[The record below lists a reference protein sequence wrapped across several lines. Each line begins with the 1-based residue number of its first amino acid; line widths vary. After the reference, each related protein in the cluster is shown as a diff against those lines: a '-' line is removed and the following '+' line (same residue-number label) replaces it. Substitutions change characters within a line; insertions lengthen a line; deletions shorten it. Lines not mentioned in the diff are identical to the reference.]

1 MKRLLPFLS
10 IAFLAAACNPDPKSA
25 DVAAPLQVEQKAPA
39 PDTAGL
45 ADFQAWRAQSE
56 LPETQELTQPRP
68 QAVAYK
74 APVRKAA
81 QAPAPKRN
89 TAKRSTASSTSAPA
103 SSSGNGT
110 ATEGT
115 GENGETAKA
124 EKKGWSKAAKG
135 AVIGGVAGA
144 AGGAVINKKNRAAG
158 AVIGAVIG
166 AGGGY
171 VIGRKMDKKDGRVE
185 YVPVME

>member
-1 MKRLLPFLS
+1 MKKFLPFVS

-25 DVAAPLQVEQKAPA
+25 DIAPLQVEQKTPA
-39 PDTAGL
+39 VDTAGL

-56 LPETQELTQPRP
+56 LAPQEIAQPEQK
-68 QAVAYK
+68 AVAYRAPVK
-74 APVRKAA
+74 KAVAPVRKS
-81 QAPAPKRN
+81 APKR
-89 TAKRSTASSTSAPA
+89 TASS
-103 SSSGNGT
+103 SSSDNSVANSGSGNN
-110 ATEGT
+110 ESSQP
-115 GENGETAKA
+115 AKA
-124 EKKGWSKAAKG
+124 EEKKGWSKAAKG

-171 VIGRKMDKKDGRVE
+171 VIGRKMDKKDGRIE
-185 YVPVME
+185 YVPLER